1 LTVSHVDP
9 ETLALLALGEA
20 GVQGPDPHLSSCPV
34 CQDELRQ
41 LSDVVSLARETDG
54 NYGLVDPP
62 ADLWARI
69 AAETGLEG
77 NPDAQAGAVP
87 LGTVQT
93 DPSPAGPSSP
103 ARPSSTGDTGPPPGA
118 PTALP
123 RRPHQHWW
131 QQPIAA
137 AVAALIV
144 GAGAA
149 LGVQHFRSTPAAAG
163 PPAAAVIGRIALHPL
178 AQFPQWKSASGIAV
192 MERTASGRQLKV
204 SLRAPARHGFY
215 EVWLLATDGVKMI
228 ALGDLNHSHN
238 GFFTIPPGVDLHL
251 YTRVDISLQPFNG
264 NPVHSASSVVRGTLP

>member
-9 ETLALLALGEA
+9 ETLALLALGETGA
-20 GVQGPDPHLSSCPV
+20 QGPDPHLSGCPV

-54 NYGLVDPP
+54 TYGLVDPP
-62 ADLWARI
+62 ADLWTRI

-77 NPDAQAGAVP
+77 D
-87 LGTVQT
+87 LG
-93 DPSPAGPSSP
+93 
-103 ARPSSTGDTGPPPGA
+103 TGPPPGA
-118 PTALP
+118 PTELP
-123 RRPHQHWW
+123 RRPRQHWW

-137 AVAALIV
+137 AVAALII

-163 PPAAAVIGRIALHPL
+163 PPAPAVIGRIALHPL
-178 AQFPQWKSASGIAV
+178 AQFPQWKRASGIAV
-192 MERTASGRQLKV
+192 MERTTSGRQLRV

-228 ALGDLNHSHN
+228 SLGDLNHSHN
-238 GFFTIPPGVDLHL
+238 GVFTMPPGVDLHL

-264 NPVHSASSVVRGTLP
+264 NPVHSASSVVRGNLP

>member
-1 LTVSHVDP
+1 VSHVDP
-9 ETLALLALGEA
+9 ELLALLALGET
-20 GVQGPDPHLSSCPV
+20 GVQDPDPHLSGCPV

-41 LSDVVSLARETDG
+41 FSDVVSLARESDG
-54 NYGLVDPP
+54 NQGLVNPP
-62 ADLWARI
+62 ADVWARI

-77 NPDAQAGAVP
+77 NPDAAA
-87 LGTVQT
+87 
-93 DPSPAGPSSP
+93 
-103 ARPSSTGDTGPPPGA
+103 GA
-118 PTALP
+118 PTELP
-123 RRPHQHWW
+123 RRPHRHWW

-163 PPAAAVIGRIALHPL
+163 PPAPAVIGRIALRPL

-192 MERTASGRQLKV
+192 MERTTSGRQLKV
-204 SLRAPARHGFY
+204 SLQAPARHGFY
-215 EVWLLATDGVKMI
+215 EVWLLATDGVSMI

-238 GFFTIPPGVDLHL
+238 GFFTMPPGVDLHL